1 MLTFFRKLTS
11 PFRMVL
17 DRYDAFVL
25 RHEAQLHGILY
36 VFVYSIFV
44 IPWMYFDEKARD
56 YSFLPRRILFVLAA
70 LTGGLLFLG
79 KRFNWKT
86 IAVIVFLSGLGLL
99 HWYLKEEIE
108 PHYFFE
114 WAYLELAILVLMA
127 PESVK
132 KAALKYSVYVFYFF
146 IIKAFYFR
154 IGAHI
159 HGGLYSSNLYG
170 TYLLYLSFIEVA
182 SRRYWNLIPALIVIF
197 YVGSKACYFG
207 VPVLLLYVLYLFLK
221 DRQIFSDKRFDFI
234 KQNTIRFSFMVA
246 IAISVV
252 VVFTFT
258 KIMVKSDLYLNW
270 EKTMVGSKKETTENN
285 LAIYGMDKT
294 PLGEIK
300 KEVFLKER
308 ELQLEA
314 IPLALEKPQV
324 TDVTMS
330 LGVRLLQYN
339 YMFTELFHDFL
350 ILGDTPSSQKE
361 MLGHNPHSAVP
372 DFISRLGLL
381 YLLVVLFFYRK
392 LFLSM
397 NMLFFNLALFPI
409 LCFQPYGFTIGH
421 SIVGLS
427 LIYALTQQA
436 EKEEKT

>member
-1 MLTFFRKLTS
+1 MLALVQNRFQRFTQK
-11 PFRMVL
+11 
-17 DRYDAFVL
+17 
-25 RHEAQLHGILY
+25 HEMQLHAILY
-36 VFVYSIFV
+36 VFVYAIFV
-44 IPWMYFDEKARD
+44 IPWMYFDEKAKD

-70 LTGGLLFLG
+70 VTGSLLFLE
-79 KRFNWKT
+79 KRLNWKN
-86 IAVIVFLSGLGLL
+86 IAVIFFLSCLGLL
-99 HWYLKEEIE
+99 HWNLKDELE

-114 WAYLELAILVLMA
+114 WAYLELALLILFSPA
-127 PESVK
+127 SVK
-132 KAALKYSVYVFYFF
+132 TAALKYSVYIFYFF
-146 IIKAFYFR
+146 LAKALYFR

-170 TYLLYLSFIEVA
+170 TYLLYLLFIEVA
-182 SRRYWNLIPALIVIF
+182 SRRYWSLIPGLVVIF
-197 YVGSKACYFG
+197 YVGSKACYLG
-207 VPVLLLYVLYLFLK
+207 IPALLLYALYLFLK
-221 DRQIFSDKRFDFI
+221 DRQILSDKKMDLI
-234 KQNTIRFSFMVA
+234 QKKAVQFSFMMA
-246 IAISVV
+246 IGLSVV
-252 VVFTFT
+252 VVFVFT
-258 KIMVKSDLYLNW
+258 KIMVQREFYLNW
-270 EKTMVGSKKETTENN
+270 EKAILPSKQETTSNN
-285 LAIYGMDKT
+285 LAIYGLDKT

-314 IPLALEKPQV
+314 IPMALDKPQV

-339 YMFTELFHDFL
+339 YIFNELFRDFT
-350 ILGDTPSSQKE
+350 ILGDTTSSQKE

-381 YLLVVLFFYRK
+381 YLLVVLYFYRR
-392 LFLSM
+392 LFLNM
-397 NMLFFNLALFPI
+397 NLFFFNLALFPI

-436 EKEEKT
+436 EKKEKV